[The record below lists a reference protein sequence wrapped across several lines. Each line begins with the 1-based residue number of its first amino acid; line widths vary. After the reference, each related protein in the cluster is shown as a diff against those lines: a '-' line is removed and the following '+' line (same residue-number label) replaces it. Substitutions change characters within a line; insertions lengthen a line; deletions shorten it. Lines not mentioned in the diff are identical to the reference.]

1 MNLKYYII
9 YISYKMSDWNK
20 DKKIFDDAYDK
31 IMYEREFVDIRPYS
45 HNIISL
51 TLKIVSDKL
60 GQEEANELI
69 IMCDLEELGWSIHE
83 E

>member
-1 MNLKYYII
+1 
-9 YISYKMSDWNK
+9 MSDWNK

-31 IMYEREFVDIRPYS
+31 IMYERDFVDIRPYS

>member
-1 MNLKYYII
+1 
-9 YISYKMSDWNK
+9 MSDWNK

>member
-31 IMYEREFVDIRPYS
+31 IMYERDFVDIRPYS